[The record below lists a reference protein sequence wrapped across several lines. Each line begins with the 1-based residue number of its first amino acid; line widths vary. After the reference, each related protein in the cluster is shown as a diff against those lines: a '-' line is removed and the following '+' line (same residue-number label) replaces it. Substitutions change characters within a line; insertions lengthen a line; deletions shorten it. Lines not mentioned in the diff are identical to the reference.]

1 MITVKDI
8 LEISPSFIVR
18 INGDDYDYENDH
30 SMDNWIVSHQEVD
43 VYFRGYMSSVGGE
56 PDEIRRPEYYL
67 YINAEEPESND

>member
-18 INGDDYDYENDH
+18 INGDDYYDN
-30 SMDNWIVSHQEVD
+30 SMDDWIVTHQEVD

-56 PDEIRRPEYYL
+56 PDEIQRPEYYL